1 MKLFRNIVLSL
12 VASAAFGSSAF
23 SAKLPTT
30 YPPVSIST
38 AVPSVASGYWRT
50 AIFPGFEVALVAG
63 RYFVVGTNG
72 STCGATLRVDVAVPK
87 QAPTSASFYGKGHI
101 FNSNAVPVGF
111 GIPMNLI
118 GPYKPGLVGVLTVDG
133 YDVVSDTL
141 TVTISNAGAGSPN
154 GTYVLYRDAL
164 SPALLPANP
173 C

>member
-1 MKLFRNIVLSL
+1 MKLFRNIVTVL
-12 VASAAFGSSAF
+12 VASVVLGTSAFG
-23 SAKLPTT
+23 AKAPVT
-30 YPPVSIST
+30 YPPVSISSV
-38 AVPSVASGYWRT
+38 VPSVASGYWRT
-50 AIFPGFEVALVAG
+50 ALFPGFELTLIAG
-63 RYFVVGTNG
+63 RYFVVGTYG

-87 QAPTSASFYGKGHI
+87 TVPTNASFYGKGHI
-101 FNSNAVPVGF
+101 FNSNAVPVSF
-111 GIPMNLI
+111 GVPMNLL
-118 GPYKPGLVGVLTVDG
+118 GPYKPGLVGVLTVDS